1 MSRGH
6 SEYDSD
12 SPFEGQPSS
21 APRAV
26 PGVDRV
32 PPTSVGIGR
41 RLRPAGPP
49 RAFSQTVGQWKAHYR
64 NLRLQQRAYRD
75 PYYQLAMVGILAIT
89 LGILVIALILTSYPP
104 RSTP

>member
-1 MSRGH
+1 VSRGH

-12 SPFEGQPSS
+12 SPFDDQPGSADRAVSGAIRVPSS
-21 APRAV
+21 V
-26 PGVDRV
+26 E
-32 PPTSVGIGR
+32 IGE

-75 PYYQLAMVGILAIT
+75 PYYRLALVGVLAIT

-104 RSTP
+104 RSIP